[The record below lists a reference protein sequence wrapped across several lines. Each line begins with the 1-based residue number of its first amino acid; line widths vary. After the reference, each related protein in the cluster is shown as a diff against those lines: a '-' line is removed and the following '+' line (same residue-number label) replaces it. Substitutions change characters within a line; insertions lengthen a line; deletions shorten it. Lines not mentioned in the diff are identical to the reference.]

1 MSIPN
6 ILVIEDNWAD
16 VVLLRVALDSHG
28 EAYRLEVLPHGEAAL
43 AFIAEHR
50 SGTRRHEPCVILLD
64 LHLPRYNGIEVL
76 TAIRQEPVLSHIH
89 VVVLT
94 TAASPADRARVVE
107 LGGIIIEKPSDPEG
121 LRSLACDIMDL
132 CKGAK
137 HTAFGLAG

>member
-1 MSIPN
+1 MSIPT
-6 ILVIEDNWAD
+6 ILIIEDNWAD

-43 AFIAEHR
+43 AFVDEHR
-50 SGTRRHEPCVILLD
+50 SGGRPHEPCVILLD

-94 TAASPADRARVVE
+94 TAASPADRAEVIE
-107 LGGIIIEKPSDPEG
+107 LGGIIVEKPSDPDG
-121 LRSLACDIMDL
+121 LRLLASDILAL

-137 HTAFGLAG
+137 LTMSGLV